1 MYSES
6 LAPSQALLI
15 EMLITFILIFVVK
28 SVTDPGKEDYTRVT
42 GPLAIG
48 LTIAAG
54 HLCAVSTKLTPKYNG
69 KILNFCNKIILTM
82 PRAILASRNLSQ
94 NYDIIE
100 DIKNPS
106 FRCLLGVLTNS
117 RRLSLF

>member
-1 MYSES
+1 MYSGS
-6 LAPSQALLI
+6 LGANQAVLI

-54 HLCAVSTKLTPKYNG
+54 HLCAVSRYTSSPL
-69 KILNFCNKIILTM
+69 
-82 PRAILASRNLSQ
+82 Q
-94 NYDIIE
+94 Q
-100 DIKNPS
+100 
-106 FRCLLGVLTNS
+106 LTNPVGRCFVDTLDWGQHEPGPVLWS
-117 RRLSLF
+117 CRGAE